1 MLSFLPLTQHGMLM
15 ASKSFD
21 TLIIGA
27 GISGLACAKHLSAV
41 GEDFLLI
48 SKDIGGRMLTSEDG
62 TVNYGAFFVCS
73 DYYHVLPHV
82 NIKSRIKLSDFCFH
96 NQEQS
101 YVLFEPT
108 LIPYTFQFLK
118 TIKMLYRFRKAFRLF
133 RKKSENISQKQAIEQ
148 DSLLHDLYMKNADE
162 FVQEHHLQKG
172 TDKYLSKALYSTTF
186 STISEMNAFSFL
198 QFLLPLI
205 TPIYTFTF
213 EKEKMTEPFKER
225 IVLGDVTDVHYKN
238 KHYKVQT
245 KDTFFQAKNLVIA
258 TDISSAIRFASLKK
272 TNKPVRTHM
281 VHLAGKPIQNIA
293 RRKYQLFTPPSNVQA
308 IANLGDGTYLSYYKH
323 APPSVESYFTE
334 PRVIGRHFWDPAG
347 TINGHTL
354 IESNRG
360 NNLYVT
366 GDGNVA
372 GLEESYIT
380 GLYAANHIC
389 SCTK

>member
-1 MLSFLPLTQHGMLM
+1 MNSQ
-15 ASKSFD
+15 SFD

-27 GISGLACAKHLSAV
+27 GISGLACARHLSAV
-41 GEDFLLI
+41 GEDFALV
-48 SKDIGGRMLTSEDG
+48 SKDIGGRILTSEDG
-62 TVNYGAFFVCS
+62 TANYGAFFVCS

-82 NIKSRIKLSDFCFH
+82 SIKSRIKLSDFCFH
-96 NQEQS
+96 DQEQT

-108 LIPYTFQFLK
+108 LLPYTFQFLK
-118 TIKMLYRFRKAFRLF
+118 TMKMLYRFRKAFRAF
-133 RKKSENISQKQAIEQ
+133 RKKSEHISQKQAIEQ
-148 DSLLHDLYMKNADE
+148 NALLHELYIKKAHE

-213 EKEKMTEPFKER
+213 EKEKMTDPFKECV
-225 IVLGDVTDVHYKN
+225 ILGDVTGIHYKN

-258 TDISSAIRFASLKK
+258 TDISSATCFVLLEK
-272 TNKPVRTHM
+272 TNKPVSTHM
-281 VHLAGKPIQNIA
+281 VHLAGKPLQHIA
-293 RRKYQLFTPPSNVQA
+293 RKKYQLFAPPSNVQA
-308 IANLGDGTYLSYYKH
+308 VANLGDGTYLFYYRY
-323 APPSVESYFTE
+323 APPSIENYFSE
-334 PRVIGRHFWDPAG
+334 FRILGRHFWDPAG

-360 NNLYVT
+360 NNLYVI

-380 GLYAANHIC
+380 GLYAANHIY